1 MIIKKCD
8 SYEQLDFLA
17 ENFIFNEERLHH
29 GLYDSWALQQFRV
42 IRDHLNSKCL
52 TSIIVFDI
60 QLRSHCG
67 QIRIRSTL

>member
-1 MIIKKCD
+1 MIIKECD

-29 GLYDSWALQQFRV
+29 GLYDSCALQQFRV

-52 TSIIVFDI
+52 TST
-60 QLRSHCG
+60 G
-67 QIRIRSTL
+67 P